1 MLNIRNIPVSSTHL
15 SNNLYT
21 VFTFRCLAVVDN
33 KVEKLYGEAIQAY
46 FDQHNIELKK
56 LIFSGNETDKHISV
70 VEKILVALKKNRASR
85 NQPVLVVGGGVIAD
99 VTGCATALYH
109 RNTPYVMV
117 CTSVVTGID
126 AGPSPRRG
134 CDGFGFK
141 NLFGAYH
148 PPVITFTDRSFF
160 KTLHRGWV
168 RHGIAEIIKMAVIRD
183 ESLFRLVEQNSS
195 DLLWTKFGTEM
206 AEFDGDH
213 EAFGKLCDLVIG
225 KSLEGLVLFL
235 KNYRPIFFNNKGLN
249 KLQKPWTK
257 ILLVVNVGSLEKRS
271 NQPKYKESRTRSPK
285 TTAKLI

>member
-1 MLNIRNIPVSSTHL
+1 M
-15 SNNLYT
+15 
-21 VFTFRCLAVVDN
+21 AVVDN

-160 KTLHRGWV
+160 KTLHCGWV

-183 ESLFRLVEQNSS
+183 ESLFCLVEQNST
-195 DLLWTKFGTEM
+195 DLLWTKFGTDM

-225 KSLEGLVLFL
+225 KSLEGLVLFFL
-235 KNYRPIFFNNKGLN
+235 KLSPYFFQFFWVLRVSIENNC
-249 KLQKPWTK
+249 
-257 ILLVVNVGSLEKRS
+257 
-271 NQPKYKESRTRSPK
+271 SP
-285 TTAKLI
+285 

>member
-1 MLNIRNIPVSSTHL
+1 M
-15 SNNLYT
+15 
-21 VFTFRCLAVVDN
+21 AVVDN

-117 CTSVVTGID
+117 CTSVVTGTD

-195 DLLWTKFGTEM
+195 DLLWTKFGTDM

-225 KSLEGLVLFL
+225 KSLEGLVLFF
-235 KNYRPIFFNNKGLN
+235 KNYRPIFF
-249 KLQKPWTK
+249 
-257 ILLVVNVGSLEKRS
+257 SS
-271 NQPKYKESRTRSPK
+271 F
-285 TTAKLI
+285 AF

>member
-1 MLNIRNIPVSSTHL
+1 M
-15 SNNLYT
+15 
-21 VFTFRCLAVVDN
+21 
-33 KVEKLYGEAIQAY
+33 EKLYGEAIQAY

-141 NLFGAYH
+141 ISVRCI
-148 PPVITFTDRSFF
+148 PPTCDY
-160 KTLHRGWV
+160 LHR
-168 RHGIAEIIKMAVIRD
+168 
-183 ESLFRLVEQNSS
+183 Q
-195 DLLWTKFGTEM
+195 
-206 AEFDGDH
+206 
-213 EAFGKLCDLVIG
+213 
-225 KSLEGLVLFL
+225 
-235 KNYRPIFFNNKGLN
+235 
-249 KLQKPWTK
+249 
-257 ILLVVNVGSLEKRS
+257 ILLQDPPPWLGASWDR
-271 NQPKYKESRTRSPK
+271 
-285 TTAKLI
+285 

>member
-1 MLNIRNIPVSSTHL
+1 M
-15 SNNLYT
+15 
-21 VFTFRCLAVVDN
+21 AVVDN
-33 KVEKLYGEAIQAY
+33 KVEKLYGETIQTY

-183 ESLFRLVEQNSS
+183 ESLFCLVEQNSS
-195 DLLWTKFGTEM
+195 DLLWTKFGTDM

-225 KSLEGLVLFL
+225 KSLEGLVLFWKIITL
-235 KNYRPIFFNNKGLN
+235 FFSVLLRFKSVYR
-249 KLQKPWTK
+249 
-257 ILLVVNVGSLEKRS
+257 E
-271 NQPKYKESRTRSPK
+271 
-285 TTAKLI
+285 